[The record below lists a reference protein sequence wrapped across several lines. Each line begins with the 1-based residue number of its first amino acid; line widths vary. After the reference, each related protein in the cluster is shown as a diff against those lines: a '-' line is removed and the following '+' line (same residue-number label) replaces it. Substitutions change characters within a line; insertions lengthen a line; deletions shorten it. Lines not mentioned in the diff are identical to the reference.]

1 MQGGHGTPILC
12 QPARPI
18 LISAVLAAW
27 LVQQL
32 WASALVHAAA
42 CDSQLSCIP
51 CSCLVCQ

>member
-12 QPARPI
+12 QPAQPI
-18 LISAVLAAW
+18 LISAVLATW

-42 CDSQLSCIP
+42 CDGQLSCIP
-51 CSCLVCQ
+51 